1 MAENETSFD
10 INLRAR
16 AETQQARGE
25 FDGLFTKV
33 KQGVAEALKGEGA
46 SPEFIAKAVAAYDDL
61 AREMNEASGSAEELA
76 AKLDGISQRLAADAQ
91 AEQQRISQLKI
102 GFEEALREKDLQQ
115 ESLELAR
122 RRKQEDQLASELEAV
137 AAKRRI
143 AELQMQRE
151 LERSVA
157 QARQMSAE
165 QNIEREGRARG
176 GYDPREEVARL
187 REVEGATNRLGAA
200 KQRLGGNI
208 GQAALQAS
216 YFFDDMQYG
225 IRGVMNNI
233 PMLITSLGMGAG
245 IAGVISIA
253 ATAAVFLWDKFS
265 GAEEAK
271 EKTDEAKTA
280 MEGFKKAMDEAGEA
294 AQKAFTADLDRYLE
308 VLRESTQLWAQQ
320 KGHISE
326 ALGFQNALA
335 KAEQDAALARLE
347 QEKQGKLAGAKSDE
361 ERTAIST
368 DFDRRKAGV
377 TRQGEAEAGTRA
389 LEAQQVA
396 EATLAARIRDAQAQQ
411 EAAKQG
417 AQAAGQRIQ
426 DSPTAR
432 NMSDQG
438 LRERRRAA
446 IDNEI
451 GASNLDVDRHR
462 EELERMLAGGGG
474 LLEQRAAKAKM
485 DAEQEN
491 NVRLHQERDSL
502 KMTEASDRRALQTG
516 DGAITFDTTRKRLEE
531 SGDQAALG
539 QLSEQEAQIK
549 QALESRAK
557 VQEQIAKNEQEINK
571 LIIEERELRQR
582 GQLLAKQQIAVV
594 EQRKADEAKE
604 QTDDVISGQNKTE
617 QAARRKAE
625 NDARELESKGD
636 LIGAAKLRNQVEAPA
651 PGADPEQQ
659 RKAKLDADER
669 LREAREKQEQLTR
682 QKQSAS
688 LGGKAETL
696 GSNLGAAGDEL
707 KQAATA
713 LKDGATESEIDKVTA
728 AMKELA
734 PVLLERFKGSEDKLS
749 KLYNELE
756 TLKSQVKNS
765 RK

>member
-1 MAENETSFD
+1 MAEESTVQIKLVTTADS
-10 INLRAR
+10 AGV
-16 AETQQARGE
+16 QQARSE
-25 FDGLFTKV
+25 FDALFDQV
-33 KQGVAEALKGEGA
+33 KAGVADALKGEGA
-46 SPEFIAKAVAAYDDL
+46 SPEFISKAVAAYDDL

-76 AKLDGISQRLAADAQ
+76 ARLDGISQRLAADAQ

-102 GFEEALREKDLQQ
+102 GFEEALREKDLRQ

-137 AAKRRI
+137 ASKRRI

-361 ERTAIST
+361 ERAAISA
-368 DFDRRKAGV
+368 DYDRRKAGV

-417 AQAAGQRIQ
+417 VSRGDAETAGVLGTVGQL
-426 DSPTAR
+426 
-432 NMSDQG
+432 SDQQIRQQKGVAADATIRG
-438 LRERRRAA
+438 LDGLDRPLTEKENERRNQAIRDRAEAASFRAA
-446 IDNEI
+446 D
-451 GASNLDVDRHR
+451 D
-462 EELERMLAGGGG
+462 
-474 LLEQRAAKAKM
+474 RAA
-485 DAEQEN
+485 
-491 NVRLHQERDSL
+491 
-502 KMTEASDRRALQTG
+502 QTG
-516 DGAITFDTTRKRLEE
+516 EGITFDATRKRLEE

-557 VQEQIAKNEQEINK
+557 VQEQIAKNEAEINK
-571 LIIEERELRQR
+571 LIIEERELKQR
-582 GQLLAKQQIAVV
+582 GQLLAKQQIAVI

-604 QTDDVISGQNKTE
+604 QTDDVISGQKKTE
-617 QAARRKAE
+617 QAARQKAE

-636 LIGAAKLRNQVEAPA
+636 LVGAAKLRNQVAA
-651 PGADPEQQ
+651 PGPDADPEQQ

-669 LREAREKQEQLTR
+669 LRAAA
-682 QKQSAS
+682 QKQQREQAQGRAAD

-696 GSNLGAAGDEL
+696 GANLGAAGEEL
-707 KQAATA
+707 KEAATA
-713 LKDGATESEIDKVTA
+713 LKDGATEGEIEKVTA
-728 AMKELA
+728 AMRELA
-734 PVLLERFKGSEDKLS
+734 PVILERFKGSEDKLS
-749 KLYNELE
+749 KLYQELE

-765 RK
+765 RR